1 MSLPIDLS
9 LGEEEVLL
17 RLTDRAAEIA
27 AFLSPRDPWE
37 RSRIAG
43 LLEELGD
50 AVRRDQV
57 QQQLERI
64 GLSAPH

>member
-1 MSLPIDLS
+1 MRVDLS

-17 RLTDRAAEIA
+17 RITDKAARIA
-27 AFLSPRDPWE
+27 AWLAPDDPWE

-43 LLEELGD
+43 VLDELGD
-50 AVRRDQV
+50 AVRRDQA

-64 GLSAPH
+64 GLSVPL

>member
-1 MSLPIDLS
+1 MQLDLS

-17 RLTDRAAEIA
+17 RLTDQAAEIA
-27 AFLSPRDPWE
+27 AWAAPQDPWE
-37 RSRIAG
+37 RSRIEG

-57 QQQLERI
+57 QQQLQRI
-64 GLSAPH
+64 GLTPS